1 MGKKSNK
8 VFIIVLIILSL
19 LIIATSLVM
28 IYLKTDLFKNEE
40 QLFYKYAG
48 QKLEAFDMLEEASI
62 KEYFQKKQTT
72 PHENEGKY
80 TLSIQSNDFSNKE
93 IIDKLD
99 EISIS
104 FSGKT
109 DPQNNKIEQNI
120 SLNYS
125 DNVNFPIQYVQNKDI
140 IGLISDPVVNK
151 YVGIKNENLKELMQ
165 KLGASDTTDIPDKIG
180 EMQEEQKTEEEIK
193 QGEEEA
199 KKIKDTYLNII
210 KDNINEEN
218 YSKIKDG
225 ENVGYSLKLTYAE
238 IKNIYIKILEQLK
251 QDEIILSKISNEE
264 TEISKEDF
272 QNQVQELIDEAQ
284 DYEPEDQQLQINVY
298 KSGEKSSLIEII
310 FSEFKIDIKMEEN
323 IIECKIVGIKD
334 GQETPEKFVL
344 SLNKQQQNNNTLY
357 ELKFEALEEEEKL
370 LDISFLANYT
380 GINSENSSEIYS
392 FQISS
397 EELIANYQ
405 FENKINFVDNVEIED
420 LTSENTIILNDYEQ
434 QEIYLLLAMVGEKID
449 EVNKEKLAQ
458 AGFSEDD
465 MPILY
470 IIPGGHVFYIYN
482 LASSSLSDAEIDT
495 FNRQFE
501 QYGSLQSGSN
511 VNRLLQRVVENN
523 KLNAE
528 NPEKTIDVY
537 SEELEQAPVVKGQGS
552 LIKNTDTILTQKAND
567 NSTYKIDYLYDDETG
582 YITAITIKLEY

>member
-470 IIPGGHVFYIYN
+470 IIPGGHIFYIYN
-482 LASSSLSDAEIDT
+482 LASSSLSDAEVDT

-501 QYGSLQSGSN
+501 QYSSLQSGSN

>member
-511 VNRLLQRVVENN
+511 VNRLLQRVVEIN

-567 NSTYKIDYLYDDETG
+567 DSTYKIDYLYDDETG

>member
-470 IIPGGHVFYIYN
+470 IIPGGHIFYIYN
-482 LASSSLSDAEIDT
+482 LASSSLSDAEVDT

-511 VNRLLQRVVENN
+511 VNRLLQRVVEIN

>member
-19 LIIATSLVM
+19 LIIAISLVM

-344 SLNKQQQNNNTLY
+344 SLNKQQQNNNNLY

-470 IIPGGHVFYIYN
+470 IIPGGHIFYIYN

-511 VNRLLQRVVENN
+511 VNRLLQRVVEIN